1 LASKIYNLSRDEIQN
16 FPFSVMSINITRIA
30 LQILRT
36 GKINKECNHQMK
48 HQQKSKQYRNDDLVV
63 YEVFQELYEAIF
75 YKIFTIWKNE
85 GKTMT
90 ESGFVIRDVETFA
103 KNKPMELVKAYRK
116 NQTDGKERTTSKSSS
131 SSKSGGDSDKIES
144 FVGIEDLQ

>member
-1 LASKIYNLSRDEIQN
+1 ML
-16 FPFSVMSINITRIA
+16 FTFVSI
-30 LQILRT
+30 ILLFYYR
-36 GKINKECNHQMK
+36 ECNHQMK
-48 HQQKSKQYRNDDLVV
+48 HQQRSKQYRNDEMVV

-116 NQTDGKERTTSKSSS
+116 DQTEGKERTSSTSKSSN
-131 SSKSGGDSDKIES
+131 KKTGGDDDKIES
-144 FVGIEDLQ
+144 FVGIEDL